1 MPCEFQSGSCPTQHG
16 SLPLTI
22 SSGCRRTTSGVGT
35 DRLPSRDARG
45 FYRGA
50 PDLAI
55 EVRSPDEAPAEIHD
69 KVGNY
74 LAAGTPMVVVIDPAP
89 REVSIHRPGTS
100 PAILGVA
107 DMLHLG
113 PVVSGFSVPVQAL
126 FE

>member
-1 MPCEFQSGSCPTQHG
+1 
-16 SLPLTI
+16 
-22 SSGCRRTTSGVGT
+22 
-35 DRLPSRDARG
+35 
-45 FYRGA
+45 
-50 PDLAI
+50 
-55 EVRSPDEAPAEIHD
+55 
-69 KVGNY
+69 
-74 LAAGTPMVVVIDPAP
+74 MVVVIDPAP